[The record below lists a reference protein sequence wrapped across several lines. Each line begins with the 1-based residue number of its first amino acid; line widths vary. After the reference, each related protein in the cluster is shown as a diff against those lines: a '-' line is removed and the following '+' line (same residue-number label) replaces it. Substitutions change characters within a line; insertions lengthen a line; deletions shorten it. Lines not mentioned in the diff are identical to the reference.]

1 LLRKIH
7 VQATQLEKDA
17 IMTTKTKPIPDGYHT
32 ATPYLVI
39 TNAGKAIEFY
49 KEAFGA
55 TERMRLPTPEGKVM
69 HAEIKIGDSPIM
81 LCDECPEWNALSPQ
95 TIGGTAVSIML
106 YVEDVDAVVNRAVA
120 AGAKLLMPVQD
131 QFWGDRCGTIADP
144 FGHKWT
150 VATHTEDVSP
160 EEISTRAKALFGK

>member
-1 LLRKIH
+1 
-7 VQATQLEKDA
+7 
-17 IMTTKTKPIPDGYHT
+17 MTTKPKPIPDGYHT
-32 ATPYLVI
+32 ATPYLVV
-39 TNAGKAIEFY
+39 TNAGKAIKFY

-55 TERMRLPTPEGKVM
+55 TESIRLETPDGKVM

-81 LCDECPEWNALSPQ
+81 MTDENPECDSRSPQ

-106 YVEDVDAVVNRAVA
+106 YVEDVDTVVNRALA
-120 AGAKLLMPVQD
+120 AGAKLLMPVED

-160 EEISTRAKALFGK
+160 EEITTRSKALFGM

>member
-1 LLRKIH
+1 
-7 VQATQLEKDA
+7 
-17 IMTTKTKPIPDGYHT
+17 MTTRIKAIPDGHHT

-39 TNAGKAIEFY
+39 TSAGKAIEFY

-55 TERMRLPTPEGKVM
+55 MERMRLASPDGKVM

-81 LCDECPEWNALSPQ
+81 LCDECPDWNALSPQ

-106 YVEDVDAVVNRAVA
+106 YVEDADTVVNRAVE
-120 AGAKLLMPVQD
+120 AGAKLLMPVAD
-131 QFWGDRCGTIADP
+131 QFWGDRCGTVTDP

-160 EEISTRAKALFGK
+160 EEICKRAKELFGM